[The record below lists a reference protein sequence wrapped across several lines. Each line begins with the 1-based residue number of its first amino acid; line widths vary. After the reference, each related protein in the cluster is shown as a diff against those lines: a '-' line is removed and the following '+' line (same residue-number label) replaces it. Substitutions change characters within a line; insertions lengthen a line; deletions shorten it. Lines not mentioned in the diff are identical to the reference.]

1 MIHLFNYNWVVR
13 DEWLDLCRQVS
24 YEELI
29 RERVGGVGSILKT
42 IFHVVDVEYS
52 WIQAL
57 DEKSDPEPKYEDY
70 MTLELVHK
78 LSSDYRKEIKYF
90 LNKWSSDMEYK
101 EIIVPWS
108 DQVYYYGEVLRHVI
122 AHEIHHIGQMSVWVK
137 ELGIK
142 PVSANFIERGLIK
155 EKL

>member
-57 DEKSDPEPKYEDY
+57 DGKSDPEPKYKDY

>member
-1 MIHLFNYNWVVR
+1 
-13 DEWLDLCRQVS
+13 
-24 YEELI
+24 
-29 RERVGGVGSILKT
+29 
-42 IFHVVDVEYS
+42 
-52 WIQAL
+52 
-57 DEKSDPEPKYEDY
+57 

-101 EIIVPWS
+101 EIIVSWS
-108 DQVYYYGEVLRHVI
+108 DQVYYYGEVLRHII
-122 AHEIHHIGQMSVWVK
+122 AHEIHHTGQMSVWVK

>member
-57 DEKSDPEPKYEDY
+57 DGKSEPEPKYEDY

-101 EIIVPWS
+101 EIIVSWS
-108 DQVYYYGEVLRHVI
+108 DQVYYYGEVLRHII